1 MKNLL
6 PVILPGFLFMT
17 PTISH
22 AQTAAGT
29 EPLRVA
35 IAGLAHGHAQG
46 FFERSLHR
54 PDIQIVGIAEADQ
67 QVVSRYAT
75 QFGLDRSLMFADL
88 EDMLQK
94 THPQAVLAYTRTY
107 DHRRVV
113 EICALHGV
121 AVMMQ

>member
-1 MKNLL
+1 MRNLL
-6 PVILPGFLFMT
+6 PAILASLLFIL

-22 AQTAAGT
+22 AQTATGT

-67 QVVSRYAT
+67 QVASRYAA
-75 QFGLDRSLMFADL
+75 QFGLDRAMMFTDL
-88 EDMLQK
+88 DDMLQK
-94 THPQAVLAYTRTY
+94 THPQA
-107 DHRRVV
+107 
-113 EICALHGV
+113 
-121 AVMMQ
+121 